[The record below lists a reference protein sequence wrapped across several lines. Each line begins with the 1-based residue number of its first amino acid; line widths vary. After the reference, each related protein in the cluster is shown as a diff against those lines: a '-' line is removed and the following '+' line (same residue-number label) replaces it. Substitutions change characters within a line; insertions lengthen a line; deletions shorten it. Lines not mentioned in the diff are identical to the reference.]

1 MARVGRAATEVAL
14 LLVVADRCHCSCCV
28 GCVGCC
34 CCRYSD
40 VLPYD
45 DNRVLLGRP
54 FQQQQ
59 AQAAAS
65 GGGGASAA
73 GASAS
78 GGRRGNSIDSGM
90 SSGEDSY
97 INASL
102 LQGGGSDGD
111 ADVAWTYIAAQV
123 GGGLQAGSQACSV
136 YES

>member
-1 MARVGRAATEVAL
+1 MAPVGRAATEFAL
-14 LLVVADRCHCSCCV
+14 LLVVADRCHCSFCSC
-28 GCVGCC
+28 CC

-102 LQGGGSDGD
+102 LQGGGSGGD

-123 GGGLQAGSQACSV
+123 GGACRQPGSRAGSV